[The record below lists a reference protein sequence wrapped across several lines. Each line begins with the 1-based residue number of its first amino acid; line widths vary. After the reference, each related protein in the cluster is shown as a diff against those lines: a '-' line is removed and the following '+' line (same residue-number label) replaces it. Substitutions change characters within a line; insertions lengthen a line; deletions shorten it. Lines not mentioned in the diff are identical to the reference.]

1 MRSDAFARKR
11 THRQYP
17 NAAIKIHEFPAS
29 SMMALRKALQQ
40 FSLESPVS
48 SALTWLSRLFWPV
61 MSMPCRSSRPPY
73 PLPTLWGDFWMGDTH
88 PVSLAAV
95 PCFQEH
101 SQSGAELGCGGF
113 SGIQEPH
120 QNQKGET
127 SRGRV
132 PRLASSPSRTFC
144 ASASRVKGLA
154 RNEAPSSKTPCWR
167 MASPV

>member
-73 PLPTLWGDFWMGDTH
+73 PLPTLWGIFGWGYS
-88 PVSLAAV
+88 PSLS
-95 PCFQEH
+95 CRRTM
-101 SQSGAELGCGGF
+101 F
-113 SGIQEPH
+113 SGTFPVWRRTRMRRIFRH
-120 QNQKGET
+120 
-127 SRGRV
+127 SRA
-132 PRLASSPSRTFC
+132 ASKSKRGNIARQSPSSCFKPFAHLLCQCITRERFGEK
-144 ASASRVKGLA
+144 R
-154 RNEAPSSKTPCWR
+154 SSFL
-167 MASPV
+167 